1 MTTTEFLSLNFTT
14 ENDTEAHYVSD
25 TFMSPMLKRKA
36 VLHFATLCVIVLSI
50 VGMCGNLLTTVALV
64 KCPRVRSATAVFI
77 VSLSISD
84 FLYNA
89 VSFPFSASDYILQK
103 WIYGDALCVFYPFT
117 QYLNGGLSLLFVTA
131 IAINRYVLIAHQGLY
146 EKIYQ
151 KRNIA
156 MMIVGICLFAFIMLL
171 PTLIGAWGRF
181 GYDKNILTCTILEVD
196 GRSSKAFLFI
206 FGFVI
211 PCITIVVCYARIFCV
226 VKKSSSRIKMYKT
239 VETKEKKSARDS
251 KRREEEWRVTRM
263 VLIIFCCFLICYLP
277 NTIVKV
283 IDKQNKYPV
292 LHILVYILIY
302 ASASINPIIY
312 GVTNKQYRQAYKTV
326 LMCRRP
332 RRPSFSSTPNE
343 HPANKS
349 STSQCLKEDSVV
361 VQA

>member
-1 MTTTEFLSLNFTT
+1 MTTIDFLSLNFTT
-14 ENDTEAHYVSD
+14 ENDTEAHFVSD
-25 TFMSPMLKRKA
+25 TFVSPMLKRKA
-36 VLHFATLCVIVLSI
+36 ILHFATLCIIVLSI
-50 VGMCGNLLTTVALV
+50 IGIFGNLLTIVALV

-89 VSFPFSASDYILQK
+89 ISFPFSASDYILQK

-156 MMIVGICLFAFIMLL
+156 MMIVGICLFAFIVLL

-181 GYDKNILTCTILEVD
+181 GYDKSILTCTILEVD

-211 PCITIVVCYARIFCV
+211 PCITIVVCYARIFYV
-226 VKKSSSRIKMYKT
+226 VKKSSSRLNMYKT
-239 VETKEKKSARDS
+239 VEMKEKKSARDF

-263 VLIIFCCFLICYLP
+263 VLIIFCCFLVCYLP

-283 IDKQNKYPV
+283 IDEQNKYPV

-332 RRPSFSSTPNE
+332 RRPSFSSSPNE
-343 HPANKS
+343 HPANRT
-349 STSQCLKEDSVV
+349 STT
-361 VQA
+361 